1 MSERLRAQ
9 LGAAISGTGGTM
21 GSADRLCNAC
31 ADLLEVD
38 GAALSVVRAG
48 TVHGTLGASGALSRR
63 LDELQ
68 FTFGEGPCLDAVRTG
83 QPVLVKDLAAAE
95 EQRWP
100 ALAEALLEAGVRGL
114 AAMPVMIA
122 ASSVGA
128 LDLFRSSAGSLS
140 DDDLSGARW
149 AAKLAALPVL
159 DLIGES
165 VDWDQAVGS
174 EDGWMELASFER
186 VEVYQATGMV
196 MAQLGV
202 GATEALIRLRAHAFA
217 QEMSASEVARRIV
230 ERRLSLERDKPDE
243 GSSS

>member
-1 MSERLRAQ
+1 
-9 LGAAISGTGGTM
+9 M
-21 GSADRLCNAC
+21 GSADRLCKAC

-38 GAALSVVRAG
+38 GAALSVVRDG

-68 FTFGEGPCLDAVRTG
+68 FTFGEGPCLEAVRTG

-100 ALAEALLEAGVRGL
+100 ALAEAMLEAGVRGL

-128 LDLFRSSAGSLS
+128 LDLFSSSVGSLS
-140 DDDLSGARW
+140 DTDLSGARW
-149 AAKLAALPVL
+149 AAQLAALPVL
-159 DLIGES
+159 DLIDES

-174 EDGWMELASFER
+174 EDGWTDLAPSNESRSTKRQEWSWRNLASEQPKR
-186 VEVYQATGMV
+186 WSDSVPTPSLKNCLPARSH
-196 MAQLGV
+196 
-202 GATEALIRLRAHAFA
+202 GA
-217 QEMSASEVARRIV
+217 
-230 ERRLSLERDKPDE
+230 
-243 GSSS
+243 